1 MQPAVFRALEF
12 DRIREALA
20 RQTLTPLGRARA
32 LELAPS
38 ADPREVQAS
47 LDLTSE
53 AVRLLADGGSLSI
66 QAPEGLLAIVDAL
79 TIGGQPLDPPALL
92 GLATFVESVD
102 GVCGPLRQLG
112 PSAPHLRDLVDPA
125 ASFADEAART
135 RRAIEPTGEVSDRAS
150 GALRDIRDALR
161 RQRAKL
167 RSTLEG
173 LTRGRDTAKYLQ
185 DEIVADRGGR
195 YVVMVR
201 AEHQHAIPGIVHGSS
216 TSGASLYLEP
226 LSTVQTNNEIVALAE
241 RERAEIHRV
250 LLALTD
256 AYRVREADLA
266 GLLDVAA
273 ELDLVQAKARLAAR
287 QQALAPTLTT
297 DGRLELL
304 GARHPLLAPKK
315 PSGGFSSMDTE
326 EKPPDGFS
334 GAATAAATVV
344 ANDIRLVPPTNA
356 LVISGPNTGGK
367 TVALK
372 AAGLLALMA
381 QAGLHIPVDH
391 GSAFTPFASVFA
403 DIGDDQSIAN
413 SLSTF
418 SARIAHLVA
427 MDRELQLPALILL
440 DEVGGGTDPIEGG
453 ALGTAVID
461 HFRRRGALVI
471 ATTHDDGLKSY
482 AATTD
487 GIQAAAMGFV
497 PETYAPTYRL
507 LYGAPG
513 RSLALEIADRLG
525 MPATVIAAARSRRSS
540 RETQLAEHL
549 ARVDRELATLE
560 QERETVAAERR
571 RLDEERARILARESH
586 VTEREAVLRKRLDDR
601 LNEKLREA
609 RAEVE
614 RVVAEVKTK
623 ADALIQK
630 SDRRGISTGEIGQ
643 LRVHGR
649 SAIDAVAA
657 PLVGDAD
664 STVGATLSLAPK
676 AGDSVHVPAL
686 NARGLVTAVSGKHA
700 EVDVRGKR
708 MKVAWRD
715 LRHSV
720 GTSDRAAARSGR
732 SEHATRRATPAL
744 SSASSVTELAG
755 ASRELMVI
763 GKTVDQAVDA
773 AEKFL
778 DQALLSDVRRLRI
791 IHGHGTGRLREAMVT
806 FFREHP
812 LVASAGPA
820 PDNEGGGGATIV
832 ELKD

>member
-1 MQPAVFRALEF
+1 MQPAVLRALEF

-38 ADPREVQAS
+38 TDPVEVQAS

-53 AVRLLADGGSLSI
+53 AVQLLADGGSLSI

-92 GLATFVESVD
+92 GLAAFVESVD
-102 GVCGPLRQLG
+102 GVCAPLRQLG

-125 ASFADEAART
+125 ASFVDEAART
-135 RRAIEPTGEVSDRAS
+135 RRAIDPTGEVSDRAS

-256 AYRVREADLA
+256 AYRAREVDLA

-273 ELDLVQAKARLAAR
+273 ALDLVQAKARLATR

-297 DGRLELL
+297 DGRLEFL
-304 GARHPLLAPKK
+304 GARHPLLLEN
-315 PSGGFSSMDTE
+315 PSGGFFSLDTE
-326 EKPPDGFS
+326 KKPPDGFS
-334 GAATAAATVV
+334 TLV
-344 ANDIRLVPPTNA
+344 ANDVRLVPPANA

-381 QAGLHIPVDH
+381 QAGLHIPVDQ

-497 PETYAPTYRL
+497 PDTYAPTYRL

-549 ARVDRELATLE
+549 ARVDRELTTLE

-676 AGDSVHVPAL
+676 AGDAVHVPAL

-700 EVDVRGKR
+700 DVDVRGKR

-720 GTSDRAAARSGR
+720 GTSDRAAARGGR
-732 SEHATRRATPAL
+732 PEHATRRAAPAA
-744 SSASSVTELAG
+744 SSASSASELAG

-791 IHGHGTGRLREAMVT
+791 IHGHGTGRLRDAMMT
-806 FFREHP
+806 FFRAHP

>member
-38 ADPREVQAS
+38 ADPLDVQVR

-102 GVCGPLRQLG
+102 SVCGPLRHLG

-167 RSTLEG
+167 RSTLES

-304 GARHPLLAPKK
+304 GARHPLLTTVSTIA
-315 PSGGFSSMDTE
+315 
-326 EKPPDGFS
+326 
-334 GAATAAATVV
+334 VV
-344 ANDIRLVPPTNA
+344 ANDIRLVPPATA

-381 QAGLHIPVDH
+381 QAGLHIPVDP

-427 MDRELQLPALILL
+427 MDREMQLPALILL

-560 QERETVAAERR
+560 QEREAVAAERQ
-571 RLDEERARILARESH
+571 RLGEERARILARESH

-649 SAIDAVAA
+649 SAIDAVAT

-664 STVGATLSLAPK
+664 STIGATLSLAPK

-720 GTSDRAAARSGR
+720 GTADRAAARGGR
-732 SEHATRRATPAL
+732 AENATRRAAPAA
-744 SSASSVTELAG
+744 SSASSASELAG
-755 ASRELMVI
+755 AARELMVI

-791 IHGHGTGRLREAMVT
+791 IHGHGTGRLRDAMMT